1 MDQVERAVER
11 FGASVAPVDKIH
23 EAEVDIYAPCALG
36 GVITEA
42 TATEVRARAV
52 AGAANN
58 QLATPEAGFILARR
72 GILFAPDYVMNAG
85 GIISGLEAT
94 NSMPGRRRVDFPR
107 LGASRSEARR
117 GGQEC
122 VS

>member
-58 QLATPEAGFILARR
+58 KLATPEAGFILARR

-85 GIISGLEAT
+85 GILSGLEAR
-94 NSMPGRRRVDFPR
+94 SEERRVGKESVSTCR
-107 LGASRSEARR
+107 SRGSADH
-117 GGQEC
+117 
-122 VS
+122 

>member
-1 MDQVERAVER
+1 MKGAVQGLCAVGWGVAERLHAEGARLVVSDVRMDQVERAVER

-52 AGAANN
+52 EIGRASCGERVC
-58 QLATPEAGFILARR
+58 Q
-72 GILFAPDYVMNAG
+72 YVW
-85 GIISGLEAT
+85 ISVVA
-94 NSMPGRRRVDFPR
+94 
-107 LGASRSEARR
+107 
-117 GGQEC
+117 
-122 VS
+122 VSLKKNKK

>member
-52 AGAANN
+52 VGAANN
-58 QLATPEAGFILARR
+58 QLATPEAGIILERR
-72 GILFAPDYVMNAG
+72 GNLFATESVMNEG
-85 GIISGLEAT
+85 GSLTGLKAT
-94 NSMPGRRRVDFPR
+94 AHTHGANGGDF
-107 LGASRSEARR
+107 
-117 GGQEC
+117 
-122 VS
+122 